1 MDDLTDKL
9 EVINTACNLINTACN
24 LIVSSVTDIWKEIEE
39 IKYTDMKNM
48 TDIYAMHRET
58 RELLENVIGREK
70 AVDLIMKSVKE
81 DPFVV
86 DENTSQDF
94 VDGAYEQA
102 CNDAALIDQM

>member
-9 EVINTACNLINTACN
+9 ESINTACA
-24 LIVSSVTDIWKEIEE
+24 LIVSSIEDIWKEIEE
-39 IKYTDMKNM
+39 MKRDKYDSM
-48 TDIYAMHRET
+48 TNIYTMYREI
-58 RELLENVIGREK
+58 RELLDNVIGREK
-70 AVDLIMKSVKE
+70 AVDLIMKSAKE